1 MKKTSIDI
9 ILNEHRALE
18 TVLTALR
25 EFMDGV
31 EAGRYSVDF
40 ALLAAMIEYVTE
52 VPEQIHHHKEDEYLF
67 AKLRQRAPELATTID
82 ELMNDHARGPKQT
95 SDLEHAL
102 IHYRNAGDA
111 GRPAFLEKVREYV
124 DFQWG
129 HILKEERELIP
140 FAREKLLPE
149 DWQIVD
155 EAFLTNHNPWK
166 GAENE
171 FSALFEKI
179 VTLAPDPIG
188 LGDSQ
193 SQ

>member
-18 TVLTALR
+18 TVFTALR

-40 ALLAAMIEYVTE
+40 ALLAALVEYVTE
-52 VPEQIHHHKEDEYLF
+52 VPVQIHHHKENEYLF
-67 AKLRQRAPELATTID
+67 AKLRLRAPELAATID
-82 ELMNDHARGPKQT
+82 ELMDDHARSPKLT

-102 IHYRNAGDA
+102 IHYRNAGSA
-111 GRPAFLEKVREYV
+111 GLSAFLEKVREYV
-124 DFQWG
+124 DFQWQ

-140 FAREKLLPE
+140 YAREKLLPE
-149 DWQIVD
+149 DWQIID

-179 VTLAPDPIG
+179 VTLAPAPIG

-193 SQ
+193 SN

>member
-9 ILNEHRALE
+9 ILNEHRAFE

-31 EAGRYSVDF
+31 EAGRYTVDF
-40 ALLAAMIEYVTE
+40 ALLAAMIEYVTDG
-52 VPEQIHHHKEDEYLF
+52 PERIHHHKEDEYLF
-67 AKLRQRAPELATTID
+67 AKLRLRCPELGATID
-82 ELMNDHARGPKQT
+82 DLMKDHARGPRLT
-95 SDLEHAL
+95 SGLEHAL

-111 GRPAFLEKVREYV
+111 GLQAFLEKVRAYV

-140 FAREKLLPE
+140 HAREKLLAE
-149 DWQIVD
+149 DWLIID
-155 EAFLTNHNPWK
+155 AAFLTNHNPWQ

-179 VTLAPDPIG
+179 VTLAPAPIG